1 MKYGKRRNNPERWNA
16 LRFRELPP
24 MAKLLFMYLT
34 ENCDWAG
41 FFEIDCGRIVF
52 ETGIIKD
59 EVEKN
64 LEILEEK
71 EIIQNNGWLFVM
83 DFVKLQDN
91 DKLNPDN
98 NAHKNIL
105 NKFIDNQHHF
115 TGIKEFEENIAPY
128 KPLISPYSEPDEPLS
143 RSTSKGIS
151 EGKSNGISEG
161 NGIDEAIKN
170 NKKYECKICTKKD
183 NGECGL
189 AEDLRPEKCRKP
201 EVCPF

>member
-1 MKYGKRRNNPERWNA
+1 MKYGKRHTNPERWTNP
-16 LRFRELPP
+16 RFRKLSPH
-24 MAKLLFMYLT
+24 AKLVYLYIL
-34 ENCDWAG
+34 EHCDWAG
-41 FFEIDCGRIVF
+41 FMEVDIERVQFD
-52 ETGIIKD
+52 TGISIVD
-59 EVEKN
+59 VEQCISALN
-64 LEILEEK
+64 VEILV
-71 EIIQNNGWLFVM
+71 NNGWLFVM
-83 DFVKLQDN
+83 DFLKLQDN

-115 TGIKEFEENIAPY
+115 TGIKEFEENTAPY

-151 EGKSNGISEG
+151 EGKSNGISES

-170 NKKYECKICTKKD
+170 DKKHNCTFCIKTE

-189 AEDLRPEKCRKP
+189 AEEHRPKKCRNP